1 MDLEHRMERLE
12 RQNRLLTVG
21 GLAALVLVSLF
32 FLMGQAEGVPEEI
45 TAKKF
50 LLVDDEG
57 NYRGVLNVTEHGP
70 IFALLDAGGTYRASL
85 GIGEAATLAIY
96 DDQMNVR
103 ALLSEKLE
111 LKNAKGKV
119 IWKAP

>member
-1 MDLEHRMERLE
+1 
-12 RQNRLLTVG
+12 
-21 GLAALVLVSLF
+21 
-32 FLMGQAEGVPEEI
+32 MGQAQGVPEEI

-50 LLVDDEG
+50 LLMDNEG

-70 IFALLDAGGTYRASL
+70 VFALLDSDGTYRVSL
-85 GIGEAATLAIY
+85 GAGDGAALAIY
-96 DDQMNVR
+96 DEKMNVR
-103 ALLSEKLE
+103 AHLSEKLE